1 MLDTLRPLE
10 NTALFRAFAAGVPV
24 CLALACLTWQVPQRA
39 GGSVLLHTFL
49 VSCVSAALRLGSLG
63 HRQAQALLLS
73 LRPRLSSLVNMVW
86 ERELEELGAFAPL
99 ADIRAMQH
107 AYLPVRLFSS

>member
-1 MLDTLRPLE
+1 MRFINEPLAYSLDKCPI
-10 NTALFRAFAAGVPV
+10 
-24 CLALACLTWQVPQRA
+24 
-39 GGSVLLHTFL
+39 SVL

-73 LRPRLSSLVNMVW
+73 PRPRLSALVNMVW

-107 AYLPVRLFSS
+107 TYLTVRLFSS